1 MKKIIIGILFLLILA
16 PTKSFAW
23 GEKGHQLVVEIAFKQ
38 LDKKTRK
45 LILSYLDG
53 MTIEEASTWMDD
65 IKKDHSYDK
74 LKPLHYVNFDKGTSV
89 KDTCCDNI
97 IHTLTETIKDLKHY
111 KDFSKAEVKTKLCFL
126 FHLIGDIHQPLH
138 VGYGSDK
145 GGNSFQVNFNGKGT
159 NLHGLYD
166 YGIIEYKNLK
176 LKDCL
181 KAKKYDSKELDDL
194 NNSTV
199 LDWAKESR
207 SYLDEIY
214 TTTNTID
221 VTYTEANYTII
232 KNQIQKAGL
241 RLSKILEDVFKE
253 KTN

>member
-1 MKKIIIGILFLLILA
+1 MKQLILVMLLSLILF
-16 PTKSFAW
+16 PTNVKAW
-23 GEKGHQLVVEIAFKQ
+23 GEKGHQLVAEIAFKQ
-38 LDKKTRK
+38 LDKKTK
-45 LILSYLDG
+45 KILLSYLDG
-53 MTIEEASTWMDD
+53 MSIEEASTWMDD
-65 IKKDHSYDK
+65 IKKDHAYDK
-74 LKPLHYVNFDKGTSV
+74 LKPLHYVNFDKGTVV

-97 IHTLTETIKDLKHY
+97 IHTLTETINDLKHY
-111 KDFSKAEVKTKLCFL
+111 KDFSKAEIKIKLCYL

-159 NLHGLYD
+159 NLHGLFD

-181 KAKKYDSKELDDL
+181 KAKKYNSKELEDL
-194 NNSTV
+194 NNSNV
-199 LDWAKESR
+199 VDWAKESR

-214 TTTNTID
+214 TTTTKID
-221 VTYTEANYTII
+221 VMYTDANYTLI

-241 RLSKILEDVFKE
+241 RLAKILEDTFKE
-253 KTN
+253 KSN